1 MLSDSRSFPFP
12 ASCQARLRNDHPKLT
27 SVVGFPHEN
36 DCQNGQLGLYSLQ
49 VGTISGLLGSL
60 MFESTGK
67 TFSISA
73 LIEVP

>member
-1 MLSDSRSFPFP
+1 MMLSDSGVFISEVERYV
-12 ASCQARLRNDHPKLT
+12 NHPKLT
-27 SVVGFPHEN
+27 SVWTHEN
-36 DCQNGQLGLYSLQ
+36 DSKRSGLYSLQ